1 MTLAKLSKLEQ
12 PLSKKDLT
20 QLSLLIVTLA
30 LADFTIS
37 TQALVK
43 MTGVSL
49 LVRNIMDGTTVS
61 LVEIDEALSHAYRT
75 KNSEAFSQRQRDIVD
90 SFINDLLDSRLE
102 LTKC

>member
-1 MTLAKLSKLEQ
+1 MTLTKLSKSEQ
-12 PLSKKDLT
+12 PLSQKDLT
-20 QLSLLIVTLA
+20 RLSLLIVTLA

-43 MTGVSL
+43 MTGVSS
-49 LVRNIMDGTTVS
+49 LVRKLMDGTTVS
-61 LVEIDEALSHAYRT
+61 LHEIDEALAHAYRT

>member
-1 MTLAKLSKLEQ
+1 MTSTKLLKSGQLHSQ
-12 PLSKKDLT
+12 TDLT
-20 QLSLLIVTLA
+20 QMSLLIVTLA

-49 LVRNIMDGTTVS
+49 LVRKLMDGIDVT
-61 LVEIDEALSHAYRT
+61 LQEIDEALTHAYRT
-75 KNSEAFSQRQRDIVD
+75 RNSQAFTQRQREIVD

-102 LTKC
+102 LTQC

>member
-1 MTLAKLSKLEQ
+1 M
-12 PLSKKDLT
+12 
-20 QLSLLIVTLA
+20 SLLIVTLA

-43 MTGVSL
+43 MTGVSS

-61 LVEIDEALSHAYRT
+61 LLEIDEALTHAYRT
-75 KNSEAFSQRQRDIVD
+75 RNSEAFSQRQRDIVD

>member
-1 MTLAKLSKLEQ
+1 M
-12 PLSKKDLT
+12 
-20 QLSLLIVTLA
+20 SLLIVTLA

-49 LVRNIMDGTTVS
+49 LVRKLMDGIDVT
-61 LVEIDEALSHAYRT
+61 LQEIDEALTHAYRT
-75 KNSEAFSQRQRDIVD
+75 RNSQAFTQRQREIVD

-102 LTKC
+102 LTQC

>member
-75 KNSEAFSQRQRDIVD
+75 KNSEAFTQRQRDIVD

>member
-1 MTLAKLSKLEQ
+1 MTLVKLSKLEQ

-20 QLSLLIVTLA
+20 RLSLLIVTLA

-49 LVRNIMDGTTVS
+49 LVRNIMDGTKVS
-61 LVEIDEALSHAYRT
+61 LLEIDEALSHAYRT

>member
-1 MTLAKLSKLEQ
+1 MTLTKLSKLGQ
-12 PLSKKDLT
+12 PPSQKDLT
-20 QLSLLIVTLA
+20 QMSLLIVTLA

-37 TQALVK
+37 TKALVR

-49 LVRNIMDGTTVS
+49 LVRNIMDGTLVS
-61 LVEIDEALSHAYRT
+61 LLEIDEALAHAYRT
-75 KNSEAFSQRQRDIVD
+75 RNSEAFSQRQRDIVD

>member
-1 MTLAKLSKLEQ
+1 MTSTKLLKSGQLHSQ
-12 PLSKKDLT
+12 TDLT
-20 QLSLLIVTLA
+20 QMSLLIVTLA

-49 LVRNIMDGTTVS
+49 LVRKIMDGIDVS
-61 LVEIDEALSHAYRT
+61 LQEIDEALTHAYRT
-75 KNSEAFSQRQRDIVD
+75 RNSQAFSQRQRDIVD

-102 LTKC
+102 LTQC

>member
-1 MTLAKLSKLEQ
+1 MTSTKLLKSGQ
-12 PLSKKDLT
+12 PLSQKDLT
-20 QLSLLIVTLA
+20 QMSLLIVTLA

-49 LVRNIMDGTTVS
+49 LVRKLMNGIDVT
-61 LVEIDEALSHAYRT
+61 LQEIDEALNHAYRT
-75 KNSEAFSQRQRDIVD
+75 RNSQAFSQRQRDIVD

-102 LTKC
+102 LTQC